1 MKFSVLSL
9 LALTALLFSGCAKL
23 KVQSDTLSN
32 YDFSNVKTYE
42 WVQAPDEVIN
52 EDDTYLSEKVQR
64 ALNNEL
70 AGRGWKQ
77 VLETAQADIQIIYYV
92 KLAEHEEYTGPAT
105 NSGEESQLTGGF
117 TYNNSKGSWG
127 YNEGQSDLN
136 AYTIE
141 VGTLTLLIYEA
152 QTGEKLWKG
161 TLETRIERE
170 LPVEKHKEE
179 LTRVARKIISRIP

>member
-1 MKFSVLSL
+1 MKFSVFTL
-9 LALTALLFSGCAKL
+9 LALAALLFSGCSKL
-23 KVQSDTLSN
+23 KVKSDTLSD

-52 EDDTYLSEKVQR
+52 EDDTYISENVQI

-70 AGRGWKQ
+70 SGRGWEQ
-77 VLETAQADIQIIYYV
+77 VLETDKADIQIIYYV
-92 KLAEHEEYTGPAT
+92 KLAEHEEYTGPA

-136 AYTIE
+136 VYTIE
-141 VGTLTLLIYEA
+141 VGTLTLLIYHA
-152 QTGEKLWKG
+152 DTGEKLWSG
-161 TLETRIERE
+161 TLETRLDRTT
-170 LPVEKHKEE
+170 PVDKQKEM
-179 LTRVARKIISRIP
+179 LAKIAQKIISRIP

>member
-1 MKFSVLSL
+1 MKFSGYAV
-9 LALTALLFSGCAKL
+9 LALSALLLSSCSKL
-23 KVQSDTLSN
+23 KVKSETLSD

-42 WVQAPDEVIN
+42 WVQAPDEIIN
-52 EDDTYLSEKVQR
+52 EDDTYISENVQI

-70 AGRGWKQ
+70 SGRGWKQ
-77 VLETAQADIQIIYYV
+77 VLETEQADIQIVYYV
-92 KLAEHEEYTGPAT
+92 KLAEHEEYAGPA

-136 AYTIE
+136 VYTIE
-141 VGTLTLLIYEA
+141 VGTLTLLIYDA
-152 QTGEKLWKG
+152 QTGEKLWNG

-170 LPVEKHKEE
+170 MPIEKHKEE
-179 LTRVARKIISRIP
+179 LARVARKIISRIP